1 MTIKTI
7 YIGSEGPFKYDDEID
22 LDDPDGLFPGIKQGC
37 IVTDGD
43 LSATIIEVITL
54 NSAQT
59 ESIEAFSY
67 FCGVMN
73 G

>member
-1 MTIKTI
+1 MAIKTI
-7 YIGSEGPFKYDDEID
+7 YIGSEGPYKYDDQVD
-22 LDDPDGLFPGIKQGC
+22 LDDPDGLFPGIKQAC

-43 LSATIIEVITL
+43 LEATVVRVVTL
-54 NSAQT
+54 DAAQA
-59 ESIEAFSY
+59 SNLSAFSY